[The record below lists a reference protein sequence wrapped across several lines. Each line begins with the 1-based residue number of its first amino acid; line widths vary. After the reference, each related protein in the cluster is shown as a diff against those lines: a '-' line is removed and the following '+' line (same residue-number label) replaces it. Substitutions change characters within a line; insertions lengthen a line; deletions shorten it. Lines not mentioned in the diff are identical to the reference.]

1 MNPLFHLLRCVIAC
15 GLIAAAFGY
24 LFSPKATIEVVK
36 RFAGTVGAVVLL
48 LAVVRQFMASNPVG
62 ALVILSVLSVL
73 AYFIRERRLK
83 RRPPPRKAG
92 SAERTPALP
101 RREDQ
106 E

>member
-1 MNPLFHLLRCVIAC
+1 MNPLFHLLGCVIAFC
-15 GLIAAAFGY
+15 LIAAAFGY
-24 LFSPKATIEVVK
+24 LFSPKATVEVVK
-36 RFAGTVGAVVLL
+36 RFAGPASAVVLL
-48 LAVVRQFMASNPVG
+48 LAVVRQFMASDPVG
-62 ALVILSVLSVL
+62 ALVIISVLSVL